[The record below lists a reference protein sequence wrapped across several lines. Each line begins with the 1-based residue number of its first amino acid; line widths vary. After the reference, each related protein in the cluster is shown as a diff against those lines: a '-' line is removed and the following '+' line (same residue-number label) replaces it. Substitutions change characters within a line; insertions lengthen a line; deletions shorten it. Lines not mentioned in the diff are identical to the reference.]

1 MCHSK
6 NIWPCVTFDSPS
18 GLKSLGMT
26 IAQCYEEVGL
36 LMLFLSV
43 GISIFA
49 MVEYAIEHDMP
60 ETTFT
65 NVPCAWWWATTSM
78 TTVGYGD
85 IRPDTAIGKVMAF
98 ICILSGILVLALPIA
113 IINDR
118 FSVCYFTL
126 KMKEVA
132 LRHSE
137 ALKRLKRNSTSDG
150 MQPVVGLN
158 LRDAYARSVL
168 ELLRLYDR
176 GRTSTHSSAG
186 EDAWWLRDTTQK
198 LTEVKPLMSGMFI

>member
-1 MCHSK
+1 MIHDASIFACFF
-6 NIWPCVTFDSPS
+6 P

-49 MVEYAIEHDMP
+49 TVEYAVEHDIP
-60 ETTFT
+60 GTTFT

-85 IRPDTAIGKVMAF
+85 IRPDTTVGKVIAF
-98 ICILSGILVLALPIA
+98 LCILSGILILSLPIA

-118 FSVCYFTL
+118 FSACYFKL
-126 KMKEVA
+126 KMKDAA

-137 ALKRLKRNSTSDG
+137 ALKKLTRGSTSDISLS
-150 MQPVVGLN
+150 VN
-158 LRDAYARSVL
+158 LRDVYARSVM
-168 ELLRLYDR
+168 EMLRLQ
-176 GRTSTHSSAG
+176 GRERASTRSSG
-186 EDAWWLRDTTQK
+186 GDELWW
-198 LTEVKPLMSGMFI
+198 